1 MLLSIAFFIAELF
14 IVSHGALTAGGLV
27 ALALGGYM
35 LVDVSNPRF
44 WGVALRVSTPV
55 IGITVAFFGGFI
67 SLAIWK
73 AIQAHRRKVVTGAE
87 GLIGRVGLAKSALN
101 PEGVVFLD
109 GSLWNA
115 ESVDGKVEAGAKVEV
130 VAVEGLRL
138 KVKRHQ
144 PQLA

>member
-1 MLLSIAFFIAELF
+1 
-14 IVSHGALTAGGLV
+14 
-27 ALALGGYM
+27 M